1 MGQFRA
7 NKISAEELAIIEKQS
22 CPGPGSCAGMFTA
35 NTMACLTEALGLSLS
50 GCATMLAENP
60 SRREL
65 AYLSGKRAVEMV
77 RGNIRPHKLI
87 TEKSFL
93 NAIRVDMA
101 LGGSTNSVL
110 HLPAVARE
118 FGFDL
123 EPESFDQISRQ
134 ISTLCSIRPAG
145 DHFMED
151 LDRAGGVAAVLN
163 RLEDSLQSSITVDGM
178 DITEIAGLAT
188 VRDPTVIR
196 PKTNPFFPQGGIAIL
211 KGNLAHRSVVKQ
223 SAVAADMLAHRG
235 PARVFLKEEDLLVAI
250 EQRTLQEGDVVVLP
264 YMGPAG
270 APGMPEMLTP
280 TAAIMGAGY
289 KKVALITDGRFSGGT
304 RGACIGHVE
313 PEAFLGG
320 AIGAVQDGDIIHIDI
335 EARKIE
341 LELSDQVIKNRLEKR
356 QIPSR
361 EVTPMLARYRES
373 ILARTSENM

>member
-1 MGQFRA
+1 
-7 NKISAEELAIIEKQS
+7 
-22 CPGPGSCAGMFTA
+22 
-35 NTMACLTEALGLSLS
+35 
-50 GCATMLAENP
+50 
-60 SRREL
+60 
-65 AYLSGKRAVEMV
+65 
-77 RGNIRPHKLI
+77 
-87 TEKSFL
+87 
-93 NAIRVDMA
+93 
-101 LGGSTNSVL
+101 
-110 HLPAVARE
+110 
-118 FGFDL
+118 
-123 EPESFDQISRQ
+123 
-134 ISTLCSIRPAG
+134 
-145 DHFMED
+145 MED